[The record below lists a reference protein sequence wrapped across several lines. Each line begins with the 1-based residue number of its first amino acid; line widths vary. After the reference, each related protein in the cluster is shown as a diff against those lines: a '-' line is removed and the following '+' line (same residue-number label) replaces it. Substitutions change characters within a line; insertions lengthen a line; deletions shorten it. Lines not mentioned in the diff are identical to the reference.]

1 MESSLFQFIHLAQ
14 AAGNGQQPGGNPLG
28 SLLIMIPLFG
38 LMYFLFIRPQKKRQ
52 QQIQEMLKTLKAG
65 DKVMTTSGAFGV
77 ITQVSDRT
85 IRILFADKVEIEFV
99 RAAVAE
105 IINEPAAAKA
115 EEK

>member
-1 MESSLFQFIHLAQ
+1 VESSLLQFIHLAQ
-14 AAGNGQQPGGNPLG
+14 TAGNGQQPGGNPLG

-85 IRILFADKVEIEFV
+85 IRILFSDKVEIEFV
-99 RAAVAE
+99 RSAVAE
-105 IINEPAAAKA
+105 IINEQAAAKA